1 MKDSVIPA
9 KLRPRIWKK
18 ANKIHK
24 DNRAFFEWYGNNQ
37 EAFSNMSDEAIEQWW
52 MVVLLTNV
60 AFDEGKEYE
69 YSHPRETNEDELNM
83 FIDKTLD
90 RLEIKFKTS
99 NNTTLNPESK
109 TDSQVQV
116 D

>member
-9 KLRPRIWKK
+9 KLRPKIWKR
-18 ANKIHK
+18 ANKISK

-37 EAFSNMSDEAIEQWW
+37 EGFSKLSGDAIEQWW

-90 RLEIKFKTS
+90 RLELKFKIDK
-99 NNTTLNPESK
+99 E
-109 TDSQVQV
+109 QVQQELTK
-116 D
+116 

>member
-18 ANKIHK
+18 ANKIHA
-24 DNRAFFEWYGNNQ
+24 DNRAFFEWYGNNHEAMANLSQ
-37 EAFSNMSDEAIEQWW
+37 ETIEQWFL
-52 MVVLLTNV
+52 VVLLTNV

-69 YSHPRETNEDELNM
+69 YNYPRETNEDELNM

-90 RLEIKFKTS
+90 RLELKF
-99 NNTTLNPESK
+99 NTNKE
-109 TDSQVQV
+109 QVQQEIV
-116 D
+116 K